1 MFNIVKIFKLARAY
15 GKAKKLL
22 KKNSPDVAK
31 LMECKD
37 TLGELIVD
45 LEETGLELKTEIKK
59 ITTVISELTKK
70 IKEVK

>member
-15 GKAKKLL
+15 NKARKLL
-22 KKNSPDVAK
+22 KKDSPDIVK
-31 LMECKD
+31 LKECKD

-45 LEETGLELKTEIKK
+45 LEETGLELKSEIKK

>member
-15 GKAKKLL
+15 SKAKKLL
-22 KKNSPDVAK
+22 KKNSPDINK
-31 LMECKD
+31 LKECRD
-37 TLGELIVD
+37 NLGELIVD